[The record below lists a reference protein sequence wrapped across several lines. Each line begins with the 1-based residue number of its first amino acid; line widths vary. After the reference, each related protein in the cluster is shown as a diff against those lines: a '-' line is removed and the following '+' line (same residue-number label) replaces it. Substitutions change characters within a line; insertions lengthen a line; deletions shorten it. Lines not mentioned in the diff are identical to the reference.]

1 MFFLKVD
8 LEPLTNGALST
19 KAVMLYSYLTGLRRL
34 SEQNDIKDKNGKVIV
49 FCTTAKVMDIL
60 GISKPTAIKIFKELE
75 AINYIQ
81 RVRRGQGKASYIY
94 VNLQEQEFE
103 NVNTTLAKQY
113 KEHIEAKE
121 SPEENPDRDNNAVKP
136 EMETFTETKVTCKK
150 SDTEAENMLKAERIK
165 TVMKEIIRQKNID
178 VPQTVLNIIICKIQL
193 NNYKIYNIY
202 RYVMKCI
209 ENYLANPFSISSTA
223 RNSIT
228 VQRPIPVINRF
239 TDFEQRHYTDEEME
253 EITERWIM
261 KSSESV
267 TNPSPI
273 PVINRFNNFEQR
285 HYTFEEMDKITKNLL
300 RK

>member
-19 KAVMLYSYLTGLRRL
+19 KAVMLYSYLKGLRRL

-75 AINYIQ
+75 AIDYIQ

-113 KEHIEAKE
+113 KEHIEAQE
-121 SPEENPDRDNNAVKP
+121 SHEENSDEDNNAVKA
-136 EMETFTETKVTCKK
+136 EMEAFTETKVACTK
-150 SDTEAENMLKAERIK
+150 SDTEAENMLKAERIT

-178 VPQTVLNIIICKIQL
+178 VPPTVIKMIICKIQL

-202 RYVMKCI
+202 RYVLKCI
-209 ENYLANPFSISSTA
+209 ENYIANPFSISSTA

-239 TDFEQRHYTDEEME
+239 TDFEQRHYTDEEMK
-253 EITERWIM
+253 EITDRWVM
-261 KSSESV
+261 KSSES
-267 TNPSPI
+267 NSSPI

-285 HYTFEEMDKITKNLL
+285 HYTDEEMDKITKNLL

>member
-19 KAVMLYSYLTGLRRL
+19 KAVMLYSYLKGLRRL

-49 FCTTAKVMDIL
+49 FCATAKVMDIL

-94 VNLQEQEFE
+94 VNLQEQGFE

-113 KEHIEAKE
+113 KEHIEAQE
-121 SPEENPDRDNNAVKP
+121 SHEENSDENNNAVKP
-136 EMETFTETKVTCKK
+136 EMEAFTETKVACTK
-150 SDTEAENMLKAERIK
+150 SDTEAENSLKAERIS

-178 VPQTVLNIIICKIQL
+178 ITSSVVKMIIYKIQL
-193 NNYKIYNIY
+193 NNYKIYDIY
-202 RYVMKCI
+202 RYVLKCI
-209 ENYLANPFSISSTA
+209 ENYIANPFSISSTA
-223 RNSIT
+223 PNSIT
-228 VQRPIPVINRF
+228 VRRPIPVINRF
-239 TDFEQRHYTDEEME
+239 TDFEQRHYTDEEMK
-253 EITERWIM
+253 EITDRWIM

-267 TNPSPI
+267 TNSSPI

>member
-19 KAVMLYSYLTGLRRL
+19 KAVMLYSYLKGLRRL

-113 KEHIEAKE
+113 KEHIEAQE
-121 SPEENPDRDNNAVKP
+121 SHEENSDEDNNTVKA
-136 EMETFTETKVTCKK
+136 EMEAFTETKVACTK
-150 SDTEAENMLKAERIK
+150 SDTEAENMLKAERIT

-178 VPQTVLNIIICKIQL
+178 VPSTVIKMIICKIQL

-202 RYVMKCI
+202 RYVLKCI
-209 ENYLANPFSISSTA
+209 ENYIANPFSISSTA

-239 TDFEQRHYTDEEME
+239 TDFEQRHYTDEEMK
-253 EITERWIM
+253 EITDRWIM
-261 KSSESV
+261 KSSV
-267 TNPSPI
+267 
-273 PVINRFNNFEQR
+273 
-285 HYTFEEMDKITKNLL
+285 
-300 RK
+300 

>member
-19 KAVMLYSYLTGLRRL
+19 KAVMLYSYLKGLRRL
-34 SEQNDIKDKNGKVIV
+34 SEQNEIKDKNGKVIV

-94 VNLQEQEFE
+94 VNLQEQKFE
-103 NVNTTLAKQY
+103 KVNAALAKQDG
-113 KEHIEAKE
+113 EHIEAQE
-121 SPEENPDRDNNAVKP
+121 SHEENSDEDNNAVKP
-136 EMETFTETKVTCKK
+136 EKEAFTETKVACTK

-165 TVMKEIIRQKNID
+165 TVMKEIIRQKNIGI
-178 VPQTVLNIIICKIQL
+178 PPTVVKMIIYKIQL

-202 RYVMKCI
+202 RYVLKCI
-209 ENYLANPFSISSTA
+209 ENYIANPFSISSTA

-239 TDFEQRHYTDEEME
+239 TDFEQRHYTDEEMK
-253 EITERWIM
+253 EITDRWVM
-261 KSSESV
+261 KSSES
-267 TNPSPI
+267 NPSPI
-273 PVINRFNNFEQR
+273 SVINRFNNFEQR
-285 HYTFEEMDKITKNLL
+285 HYTDEEMDKITKNLL

>member
-34 SEQNDIKDKNGKVIV
+34 SEQNEIKDKNGKVIV
-49 FCTTAKVMDIL
+49 FCTTAKVMDML

-113 KEHIEAKE
+113 KEHIEAQE
-121 SPEENPDRDNNAVKP
+121 SHEENSDEDNNAVKP
-136 EMETFTETKVTCKK
+136 EKEAFTETKVACTK
-150 SDTEAENMLKAERIK
+150 SDTEAENMLKAERITK
-165 TVMKEIIRQKNID
+165 VMKEIIRQKNID
-178 VPQTVLNIIICKIQL
+178 VPPTVIKMIICKIQL

-202 RYVMKCI
+202 RYVLKCI
-209 ENYLANPFSISSTA
+209 ENYIANSFSISSTV

-239 TDFEQRHYTDEEME
+239 TDFEQRH
-253 EITERWIM
+253 
-261 KSSESV
+261 
-267 TNPSPI
+267 PSPL

>member
-19 KAVMLYSYLTGLRRL
+19 KAVMLYSYLKGLRRL
-34 SEQNDIKDKNGKVIV
+34 SEQNEIKDKNGKVIV

-113 KEHIEAKE
+113 KEHIEAQE
-121 SPEENPDRDNNAVKP
+121 SHEENSDEDNNAVKP
-136 EMETFTETKVTCKK
+136 EKEAFTETKVACTK
-150 SDTEAENMLKAERIK
+150 SDTEAENMLKAERITK
-165 TVMKEIIRQKNID
+165 VMKEIIRQKNID
-178 VPQTVLNIIICKIQL
+178 VPPTAIKMIICKIQL

-202 RYVMKCI
+202 RYVLKCI
-209 ENYLANPFSISSTA
+209 ENYIANSFSISGTA

-239 TDFEQRHYTDEEME
+239 TDFEQRH
-253 EITERWIM
+253 
-261 KSSESV
+261 
-267 TNPSPI
+267 PSPL